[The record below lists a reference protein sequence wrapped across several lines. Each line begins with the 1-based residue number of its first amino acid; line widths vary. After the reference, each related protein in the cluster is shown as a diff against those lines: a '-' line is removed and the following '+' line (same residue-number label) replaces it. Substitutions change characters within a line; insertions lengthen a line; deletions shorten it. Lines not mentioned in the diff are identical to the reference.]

1 MTDEHKLQDSP
12 GHDYLPLPISMKV
25 PHMDFIY
32 RLSCDMAAEN
42 HPVGAPFDGSHRRVI
57 MPIEGGSVKGPGISA
72 TIQHMSGADWGT
84 QVAGTEYMRLD
95 ARYTLK
101 TDDGHFIY
109 VRSKGIFSP
118 REDDFFA
125 KGEPDQMTQ
134 SDVEWFTR
142 LQFDAGPGPYNWL
155 NGIMAI
161 GVLSMHDRKI
171 IIDAYRVTNFP
182 GLPAKDIRI
191 KAKA

>member
-1 MTDEHKLQDSP
+1 MANDHRLQDSP
-12 GHDYLPLPISMKV
+12 GHEYLPLPFSMKV

-42 HPVGAPFDGSHRRVI
+42 QAVGAAFNGSHRRVI
-57 MPIEGGSVKGPGISA
+57 MPIEGGIVKGPRISA

-84 QVAGTEYMRLD
+84 QVAGTEYMSLD

-109 VRSKGIFSP
+109 VRSKGVFLP
-118 REDDFFA
+118 QHDNLFA
-125 KGEPDQMTQ
+125 QGEPDQMTQ

-142 LQFDAGPGPYNWL
+142 LQFDAGSGPYNWL

-161 GVLSMHDRKI
+161 GVLSMHERKI

-182 GLPAKDIRI
+182 GLSAKDVRV